1 MAATNVSFEM
11 NEKLRDEMAEL
22 CEELGMDLDD
32 AFNLFARK
40 MVNEQE
46 IPFEVTEKDLPVSET
61 EEAVRKII
69 KWSAIVAAVA
79 GICALLSALFK
90 KDRRYR

>member
-1 MAATNVSFEM
+1 M

-22 CEELGMDLDD
+22 CEELGMDIDD
-32 AFNLFARK
+32 AFQLFARK

-61 EEAVRKII
+61 KETIRVIV
-69 KWSAIVAAVA
+69 KWSAICVAAAASVA
-79 GICALLSALFK
+79 LIVRLIRAI
-90 KDRRYR
+90 RRR